1 MKKILTLTAVIVIVC
16 SNLFVFSAVGKTV
29 SIQETE
35 NKIREHQISYSDK
48 YGIQWEMNYGSDSWY
63 GARYEGPQAIGDCD
77 NDDENELLVAG
88 RDSRIQVF
96 EWDENQQT
104 YLETHTIHPPFYPKQ
119 TSDAGGFAIGDL
131 TGDGKNEIAATWNAA
146 VYKWNGKKYSLIG
159 MNSYV
164 FNNGGGNGDCFIGD
178 CDNDG
183 QNELIMSGGPIRD
196 GGTAEEIVVFGFHGG
211 LLVKEAVW
219 NNPDFRY
226 TYVYMAGCG
235 DVDDDGENEIVCG
248 SGLKVWVLDWNKQ
261 TKSFDSTVIKECN
274 PDAWQYPFACVCKD
288 SDMDGKNEINVGY
301 STPEISVFKWDG
313 NKYVEVFNK
322 YWEGEES
329 LIEALDVGDVDDDG
343 VNEIC
348 AGTNLV
354 HILGWDGTTYVE
366 EDVLPT
372 WGGLAVMNIGDCD
385 NDGHN
390 EIHCGSVWIDQGED
404 YMAWVY
410 KYGWE
415 TNNEPS
421 EEGKGRLK
429 VTIQNKLDASLG
441 GGSVAAWN
449 LKTKT
454 WYDIQPITNEWGS
467 YYRYNLPAGEY
478 LLRAH
483 VEGYKTQETNIVI
496 EKGKE
501 TIYTFS
507 LQPTPRGRVANN
519 ILFNLIEKILSHY
532 YTKK

>member
-131 TGDGKNEIAATWNAA
+131 TGDGENEIAATWNAA

-196 GGTAEEIVVFGFHGG
+196 GGTAEEIVVLGFRGG
-211 LLVKEAVW
+211 VLVK
-219 NNPDFRY
+219 
-226 TYVYMAGCG
+226 
-235 DVDDDGENEIVCG
+235 
-248 SGLKVWVLDWNKQ
+248 
-261 TKSFDSTVIKECN
+261 
-274 PDAWQYPFACVCKD
+274 
-288 SDMDGKNEINVGY
+288 
-301 STPEISVFKWDG
+301 
-313 NKYVEVFNK
+313 
-322 YWEGEES
+322 
-329 LIEALDVGDVDDDG
+329 
-343 VNEIC
+343 
-348 AGTNLV
+348 
-354 HILGWDGTTYVE
+354 
-366 EDVLPT
+366 
-372 WGGLAVMNIGDCD
+372 
-385 NDGHN
+385 
-390 EIHCGSVWIDQGED
+390 
-404 YMAWVY
+404 
-410 KYGWE
+410 
-415 TNNEPS
+415 
-421 EEGKGRLK
+421 
-429 VTIQNKLDASLG
+429 
-441 GGSVAAWN
+441 
-449 LKTKT
+449 
-454 WYDIQPITNEWGS
+454 
-467 YYRYNLPAGEY
+467 
-478 LLRAH
+478 
-483 VEGYKTQETNIVI
+483 
-496 EKGKE
+496 
-501 TIYTFS
+501 
-507 LQPTPRGRVANN
+507 
-519 ILFNLIEKILSHY
+519 
-532 YTKK
+532 

>member
-1 MKKILTLTAVIVIVC
+1 MKKILTITVAIVIAC
-16 SNLFVFSAVGKTV
+16 SNLFVFLTVGKTI

-35 NKIREHQISYSDK
+35 NKIGEHQISYSDK

-77 NDDENELLVAG
+77 NDGENELLVAG

-119 TSDAGGFAIGDL
+119 TSCAGGFAIGDL

-248 SGLKVWVLDWNKQ
+248 SGFKVWVLDWNKQ
-261 TKSFDSTVIKECN
+261 TKSFDSTVIKECD

-301 STPEISVFKWDG
+301 STPEISVFKWNG
-313 NKYVEVFNK
+313 NKYVEVFN
-322 YWEGEES
+322 
-329 LIEALDVGDVDDDG
+329 
-343 VNEIC
+343 
-348 AGTNLV
+348 
-354 HILGWDGTTYVE
+354 
-366 EDVLPT
+366 
-372 WGGLAVMNIGDCD
+372 
-385 NDGHN
+385 
-390 EIHCGSVWIDQGED
+390 
-404 YMAWVY
+404 
-410 KYGWE
+410 
-415 TNNEPS
+415 
-421 EEGKGRLK
+421 
-429 VTIQNKLDASLG
+429 
-441 GGSVAAWN
+441 
-449 LKTKT
+449 
-454 WYDIQPITNEWGS
+454 
-467 YYRYNLPAGEY
+467 
-478 LLRAH
+478 
-483 VEGYKTQETNIVI
+483 
-496 EKGKE
+496 
-501 TIYTFS
+501 
-507 LQPTPRGRVANN
+507 
-519 ILFNLIEKILSHY
+519 FNLLSMIY
-532 YTKK
+532 SNVRISPPRRIQKEGMESNL